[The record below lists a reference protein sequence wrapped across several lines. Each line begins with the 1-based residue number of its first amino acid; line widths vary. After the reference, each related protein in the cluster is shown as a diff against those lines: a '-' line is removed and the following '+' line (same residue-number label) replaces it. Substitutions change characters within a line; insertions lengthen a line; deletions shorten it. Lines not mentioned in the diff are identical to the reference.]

1 MVKRNLKSFCLG
13 LILAFFFFI
22 PALMADTASQVF
34 DKTPLDH
41 SWRRGESRLV
51 PGQGDMKGYLADIV
65 YNNPRIY
72 QEIDAL
78 NYNINIHLN
87 PGADPYP
94 NNAYITA
101 TSSIQAKAKANILT
115 QVVIDFYDNIT
126 ITSLRLNGA
135 EFINYSRSDNKIW
148 MNLSADPL
156 LPEEEF
162 QVTIE
167 YTCVIGDQWQGVLF
181 RRHSAAGPNN
191 PNGAQ
196 LYYSMDQPYM
206 SPGWYPCFDYPGDK
220 VTADL
225 HITCPS
231 WMTVVANGLSQPGY
245 PIDNGDGTKT
255 HYWKENYQMYT
266 SVLAIGMTNYTTWS
280 DTYISPLDGTHMPL
294 TYYVFPEDETNARIT
309 FPLNKDALIFYAQKF
324 GEYPFINEK
333 YGISEGGN
341 PYGSMEHQ
349 TITSLTYRSTRA
361 LVNWDVMVHE
371 LAHQW
376 WGDSI
381 TCETWNHVWVHEG
394 FATYSEILFHESY
407 TGEPAGTFISTNY
420 DDGLYDGN
428 LKGTVYVQD
437 VEDPYADEGAIYDKG
452 GWVLHM
458 LRHMLGDTKFFAVL
472 HAYYQ
477 AHAYANADTDDV
489 RTAMEAQYGQS
500 LVDFFNQ
507 WIYTPY
513 RPVYSILYEKSGS
526 SGNYTINVNLS
537 QTQGHQ
543 ILDLS
548 GNALRDFYIMPVDF
562 TVHFTDGSSETFT
575 FQNTGRIQSFQI
587 HTVKEPEHIVFDE
600 TINILKV
607 KSESMVTV
615 TTTTSIQPTTTTTS
629 IQPTTTTTSVQ
640 PTSTTTT
647 SVQPTLIE
655 LSSFI
660 ATRGF
665 GKVILEW
672 TTESELD
679 NAGFNVLR
687 AESEA
692 GEYAKLNTALIPAQG
707 SLTQGASYEF
717 ADGDVKY
724 RKSYWYKLEDIDLN
738 GNATMHGPIKVSPR
752 LLFGLRG
759 GMMQ

>member
-1 MVKRNLKSFCLG
+1 MIKRNIQSFCLG
-13 LILAFFFFI
+13 LTLALFFFI
-22 PALMADTASQVF
+22 PSLMADTSSQVF
-34 DKTPLDH
+34 DKKPLDH
-41 SWRRGESRLV
+41 SWRKGESRLS
-51 PGQGDMKGYLADIV
+51 GAQGNIEGYLADIV

-78 NYNINIHLN
+78 NYNINMHFN

-101 TSSIQAKAKANILT
+101 VSSIQAKAKTNILT
-115 QVVIDFYDNIT
+115 HVVIDFYDNIT
-126 ITSLRLNGA
+126 ITSLRLNGG

-148 MNLSADPL
+148 LNLAASPL
-156 LPEEEF
+156 MPGEEF
-162 QVTIE
+162 NVTIE
-167 YTCVIGDQWQGVLF
+167 YTCVIGGAWQGLLF
-181 RRHSAAGPNN
+181 RRHSSTGPSN

-196 LYYSMDQPYM
+196 IFYSMNQPYM

-220 VTADL
+220 VTADIY
-225 HITCPS
+225 ITCPD
-231 WMTVVANGLSQPGY
+231 WMVVVANGLLQPGY

-255 HYWKENYQMYT
+255 HYWKENYQIYT
-266 SVLAIGMTNYTTWS
+266 SVLAVNMTNYTTWS

-309 FPLNKDALIFYAQKF
+309 FPLNKDALVFYAQKF

-333 YGISEGGN
+333 YGVAEGAN

-349 TITSLTYRSTRA
+349 TITCLTFRSTRA

-381 TCETWNHVWVHEG
+381 TCKTWNHVWVHEG
-394 FATYSEILFHESY
+394 FATYSEILFHEYY
-407 TGEPAGTFISTNY
+407 TGEPAGTFISANY

-428 LKGTVYVQD
+428 LTGTVYVEDQD
-437 VEDPYADEGAIYDKG
+437 IGDPYGDEGSIYDKG

-477 AHAYANADTDDV
+477 AHAYGNADTDDV
-489 RTAMEAQYGQS
+489 RTSMEAQYGQS

-543 ILDLS
+543 IQDVS
-548 GNALRDFYIMPVDF
+548 GTLLRNYYIMPVDF
-562 TVHFTDGSSETFT
+562 TVHYTDASSETFT
-575 FQNTGRIQSFQI
+575 FQNTSRNQSFQI
-587 HTVKEPEHIVFDE
+587 HTVKEPDHIVFDE
-600 TINILKV
+600 PINILKV
-607 KSESMVTV
+607 KSESMITV
-615 TTTTSIQPTTTTTS
+615 TTTTSTQPTTTTS
-629 IQPTTTTTSVQ
+629 VQPTTTTTSVQ
-640 PTSTTTT
+640 TTTTT
-647 SVQPTLIE
+647 SVQSTVIE
-655 LSSFI
+655 LSSFT
-660 ATRGF
+660 AAQVF
-665 GKVILEW
+665 GKVILAW
-672 TTESELD
+672 TTESEID
-679 NAGFNVLR
+679 NAGFNLLR
-687 AESEA
+687 AESGE
-692 GEYAKLNTALIPAQG
+692 GEYVKINAALIPARG

-717 ADGDVKY
+717 IDRDTRFG
-724 RKSYWYKLEDIDLN
+724 KSYWYKLEDIDLN
-738 GNATMHGPIKVSPR
+738 GGSTMHGPVKAVQR
-752 LLFGLRG
+752 FLFGLRG
-759 GMMQ
+759 GTMQ